1 MVLLYMDEKKGKDM
15 AIEDQLDADILS
27 FFENVEKQTLD
38 AKAKTL
44 KLLID
49 KYAHLISAPILLD
62 KYDFE
67 MIKEHANRFYATET
81 FPKKLGEN
89 RREISSYEA
98 NVLSII
104 EGTIMVLNNNDC
116 LKKLPKFDYRD

>member
-1 MVLLYMDEKKGKDM
+1 MDEKKGKDM